1 MTTARAERRHERKRC
16 GWAVALACLCWVAPA
31 WAANAPAS
39 TQSER
44 GAQLYRQA
52 CSACHGVDGKG
63 APRAL
68 VGFDQPLPD
77 FTDCNAYA
85 REPDA
90 DWHAVILRGGP
101 ARAFDHM
108 MPSFAEA
115 LTAEQ
120 VDDLV
125 AHVRTFCRDESWPR
139 GDLNLPRAMFT
150 EKAFPED
157 EFVLT
162 TGVALEGAG
171 AITNQLVFEKRFG
184 ARTQIEVAVPF
195 AYQEGPSPAGWQLGL
210 GDVAFGVKRVLLA
223 SLRSGSI
230 LSISGELGLPTGDV
244 RRGFGLGTARFAPYF
259 TFGQL
264 WSFGFLQAQGGVEL
278 PFHTAEKEAF
288 GRAAVGRT
296 FNESEGLGRGWT
308 PMLEVIATRPFSS
321 GASIAWD
328 LVPQCQVTLSRR
340 QHIMAS
346 AGLRVPVDNPGAST
360 ALFVYLLW
368 DFFDGGF
375 LEGW

>member
-16 GWAVALACLCWVAPA
+16 GWAVALAGLCWVAPA

-162 TGVALEGAG
+162 TGAALEGAG

-195 AYQEGPSPAGWQLGL
+195 AYQEGPSTAGWQLGL
-210 GDVAFGVKRVLLA
+210 GDVARHLL
-223 SLRSGSI
+223 
-230 LSISGELGLPTGDV
+230 
-244 RRGFGLGTARFAPYF
+244 
-259 TFGQL
+259 
-264 WSFGFLQAQGGVEL
+264 
-278 PFHTAEKEAF
+278 
-288 GRAAVGRT
+288 
-296 FNESEGLGRGWT
+296 
-308 PMLEVIATRPFSS
+308 
-321 GASIAWD
+321 
-328 LVPQCQVTLSRR
+328 
-340 QHIMAS
+340 
-346 AGLRVPVDNPGAST
+346 
-360 ALFVYLLW
+360 
-368 DFFDGGF
+368 
-375 LEGW
+375 